1 MDRSLE
7 ELLADVAAGRLAAS
21 GAADRLRRLGY
32 SAVGDYARLDVSRAA
47 RKGVPEV
54 VYAEGKSAEQ
64 LIGIVA
70 RFLDHS
76 PLVLCSRVSA
86 EHAAGERSR
95 VVVVRRAGEP
105 PVPER
110 GAVGVL
116 AAGTSDLGVAGEA
129 VAMCRAM
136 GVAVVSAFDVGVAGL
151 HRLATPLDEMHAAG
165 VAAIVVAAGMEGA
178 RPADLHRLR
187 PGRSRRSRP
196 ARHAPKLQPGPRGRQ
211 HRQRHRR
218 RRDRGAHRPARRL
231 VKALSLILRDHR
243 EELWRRW
250 VDALADAVDS
260 DYRELVA
267 SQLGERLLRTLIDDL
282 IALEH
287 AEQYERPGLLR
298 TVEERTTADAR
309 HRLALGFTVL
319 DAVVSLHILRG
330 AISDVLVDAL
340 VLDEMPA
347 FADTLDQMKVL
358 NALFDRLVCATMI
371 AA

>member
-1 MDRSLE
+1 M
-7 ELLADVAAGRLAAS
+7 
-21 GAADRLRRLGY
+21 
-32 SAVGDYARLDVSRAA
+32 
-47 RKGVPEV
+47 
-54 VYAEGKSAEQ
+54 
-64 LIGIVA
+64 
-70 RFLDHS
+70 
-76 PLVLCSRVSA
+76 
-86 EHAAGERSR
+86 
-95 VVVVRRAGEP
+95 
-105 PVPER
+105 
-110 GAVGVL
+110 
-116 AAGTSDLGVAGEA
+116 T
-129 VAMCRAM
+129 
-136 GVAVVSAFDVGVAGL
+136 
-151 HRLATPLDEMHAAG
+151 
-165 VAAIVVAAGMEGA
+165 
-178 RPADLHRLR
+178 
-187 PGRSRRSRP
+187 
-196 ARHAPKLQPGPRGRQ
+196 
-211 HRQRHRR
+211 
-218 RRDRGAHRPARRL
+218 
-231 VKALSLILRDHR
+231 ALSLILRDHR

-282 IALEH
+282 IAFTE

-309 HRLALGFTVL
+309 HRLSLGFTVL